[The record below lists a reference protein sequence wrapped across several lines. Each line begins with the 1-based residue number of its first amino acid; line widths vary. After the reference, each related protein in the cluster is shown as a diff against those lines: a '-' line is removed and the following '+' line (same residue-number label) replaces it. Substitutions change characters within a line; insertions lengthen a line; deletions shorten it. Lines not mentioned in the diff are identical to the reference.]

1 MFTARKLPVVPM
13 NQDQIEAF
21 LVSLPEMATIEID
34 TFTVPAMKKPCP
46 FPNVFKLTTRLVE
59 VGKGLSYKESVRAN
73 QEVEGRVPDFV
84 PQRPNFGT
92 KIKGTPLEE
101 HNGKIYLPCIV
112 LKTFE
117 ASYVNSNFTKIRTSL
132 LTAFLRQTPEVKSQP
147 TSAKIVYRKYLI
159 ESIMA
164 IRYNGIELKAI

>member
-92 KIKGTPLEE
+92 KIP
-101 HNGKIYLPCIV
+101 V
-112 LKTFE
+112 LFLK
-117 ASYVNSNFTKIRTSL
+117 L
-132 LTAFLRQTPEVKSQP
+132 LRL
-147 TSAKIVYRKYLI
+147 L
-159 ESIMA
+159 M
-164 IRYNGIELKAI
+164 